1 MGKPD
6 KKSKSVPK
14 GGIVVKTTDR
24 KVKKG
29 QYRRQM
35 VQQKRREEE
44 EDQEKEEF
52 YKKREQEELEKQRR
66 LDAEMKKKR
75 QSEAEKKRL
84 EQERE
89 RIRQEA
95 LKKTELEKKQKEEE
109 EAKKREEAKKKEEEE
124 KAKKKKQQEQE
135 DLDAQKKKEEEER
148 KKKEQEDL
156 EAKKKK
162 EEEDK
167 KKKEA
172 KGPKGISKG
181 DDTLDDKKK
190 RTVKL
195 SAGKDEKVTLPKLD
209 GAKEFQEKQ
218 EDIHR
223 RIEELNDRMS
233 GKGMD
238 GRERAEAVYKRVEK
252 KTQKGMEYEYVNDP
266 PMFFGLRSYKRS
278 IKKQFEE
285 NWDLEDAK
293 RNIEFQ
299 KGLIGL
305 EGRALDLYKKQKLKE
320 SENLAENR
328 QEQLDSALKK
338 AAELDP
344 KKIRERGKK
353 EMAQRGLDIT
363 KKQFTYED
371 YKKSFQYMRKTGMMK
386 GNYDSVA
393 DVYDENSDLYELLK
407 LQEEYNQELRT
418 ADVFREFE
426 NLKAEEDPA
435 LALSGTA
442 EDLETR
448 LQEMHRSKLKLK
460 APETPKTPS
469 EKPKPIRDDSVIG
482 RPKGMTLSLLDEEEG
497 PKEDP
502 KKIPVEEPKKAP
514 TGTDKDD
521 EGEKEPKIDP
531 KKIEGEGEKEDK
543 DEEALKQEKLREE
556 EQARKQKEEEEARK
570 KKAELEK
577 TLQQDK
583 DYAAVSGLFKQIE
596 NQLSG
601 KESSVE
607 VKWDDVTPLLQKM
620 LVRADYF
627 LLRVADTKDEALLL
641 GIQNVKEAVGFG
653 IKLDLWRRGLLT
665 KLSDLSGE
673 TAFGFSKDYVFGK
686 SDPLGKLQREEQK
699 KKEEEEE
706 PEIPIEDRMESF
718 LAQTDTLDTE
728 AFIFE
733 DVEGNIVMDED
744 VIDYLQKNVG
754 SRHFAEKEDLDSK
767 EMATVNLAI
776 LNFENLLK
784 RKEENLAH
792 LSSSI
797 AFLNKALSDYSN
809 YSLFGTGAAR
819 RGQRNK
825 FQNLMKL
832 FKKVIGD
839 SPEETAQK
847 MLEFIKDQMEFRA
860 KFFHPF
866 FKDEM
871 EAENAFFMADD
882 AQRLTTLMGQ
892 NLNYILVLDF
902 IVEKEGTDEQKEFYA
917 SFKGG
922 RTLPPVQEPP
932 KEEPP
937 KEEPPKEEPPAPKT
951 KEQLEEEKTAMI
963 AKVNQFALDEGGIK
977 IEDFYKEKDGQ
988 SVMDEN
994 VIDYLQK
1001 EVGTRHFAEKE
1012 GRDSQEMA
1020 LMNLAI
1026 LKMENVLKSE
1036 EMGLT
1041 SFASSMRFFKNAL
1054 AGYSNY
1060 SITGPGAQRR
1070 SKRNKFQSMMKVF
1083 DSIYDDSD
1091 DGMAEKILTLLKNG
1105 NVIREEALNGF
1116 TGQDIDANGKLTS
1129 DDAAA
1134 NKTYLMEGEFNYAS
1148 LLRFLMKEKGT
1159 EEQQAFFNSFRG
1171 GRTVAEKVAPP
1182 QPKTKAELEAEAAE
1196 MPDKI
1201 KAFAKGSEAGI
1212 VFEANAFYRLDEKGK
1227 RVMSE
1232 AAIDFL
1238 QKNVGERHFTRK
1250 DGRDSSEMAMMNLAI
1265 YNMEELLKMPRMGV
1279 KHFAE
1284 SLRFLKESLERYS
1297 NYSVKGVGAKRR
1309 SQRNQFLDMLSVF
1322 DSIYG
1327 DSPYAVEDN
1336 ILDLLKNGN
1345 VIRMEALIA
1354 FTGGD
1359 EDAKS
1364 KLTAADRAARKEY
1377 LRNGEFDYA
1386 AILTYLMKEKGTE
1399 EQKKFFASFKA
1410 GRTLPSAPREIEM
1423 QEVDAMAERMKSFFD
1438 QEGDVNTDAFI
1449 HVDDKNKKSMDD
1461 DVVDYLQRNVGS
1473 RHFATR
1479 EKRDDTQMAIMNL
1492 AIANFENALNRPDE
1506 TLVHFCSSFK
1516 FLKNS
1521 LMAYTNNSMR
1531 DVEFERRNQR
1541 SRFLNMLK
1549 AFDAIYAEDVGEM
1562 ADKIIAFINGDGL
1575 FKDLMLGAFTNSS
1588 ENNVETL
1595 TKAEDAEKKGL
1606 LLDEKFNFK
1615 ILMDRLMVANGNEH
1629 QMETYLTMVN
1639 TRPMIPEVKQE
1650 EKEEEEQPKQE
1661 QQEQE
1666 QEQEKEQQEE
1676 QPKKREFKKYKRAK
1690 KVLPAADRISELL
1703 SQRDGIDVSGL
1714 IKRNALGKMVMDD
1727 EAIDILQKEV
1737 GEKNFAHKK
1746 KRDSSEMAVLNLAIL
1761 NLKKTLER
1769 DTDSIEHFKE
1779 TMDLMDMALLEYQ
1792 NRSLRGI
1799 GAARRK
1805 QRDNFYGMMQVLQK
1819 IHGRDVDNM
1828 AEKID
1833 DFVQKDYNFRASG
1846 IIMLFNK
1853 DEALAKSYITSS
1865 KTERIN
1871 ILRKFP
1877 LKYKV
1882 LTDYLIKY
1890 EGAYNVQK
1898 FYAGFLRSNTLQ

>member
-1 MGKPD
+1 MREKD
-6 KKSKSVPK
+6 KKLKTIPK
-14 GGIVVKTTDR
+14 TGTVKTSGR
-24 KVKKG
+24 KRSQSVILRPQFEVERKNEEDEETKK
-29 QYRRQM
+29 
-35 VQQKRREEE
+35 KRREE
-44 EDQEKEEF
+44 
-52 YKKREQEELEKQRR
+52 
-66 LDAEMKKKR
+66 
-75 QSEAEKKRL
+75 EKKRL

-89 RIRQEA
+89 RLR
-95 LKKTELEKKQKEEE
+95 
-109 EAKKREEAKKKEEEE
+109 
-124 KAKKKKQQEQE
+124 
-135 DLDAQKKKEEEER
+135 
-148 KKKEQEDL
+148 QEDL

-162 EEEDK
+162 E
-167 KKKEA
+167 A
-172 KGPKGISKG
+172 KGPKGKSKG

-190 RTVKL
+190 STVKL
-195 SAGKDEKVTLPKLD
+195 SAGKDEKVRLPKLD

-252 KTQKGMEYEYVNDP
+252 KTKKGMEYEYVNDP
-266 PMFFGLRSYKRS
+266 PMFFGLRSYQRS

-285 NWDLEDAK
+285 DWDLEDEE

-305 EGRALDLYKKQKLKE
+305 EGLALDLYKKQKLKE
-320 SENLAENR
+320 SKKLAENR
-328 QEQLDSALKK
+328 QEQLDKALKK
-338 AAELDP
+338 AAEMDP

-353 EMAQRGLDIT
+353 EMVQRGLDIT

-386 GNYDSVA
+386 GKYDSVA

-460 APETPKTPS
+460 TPETPKTPS

-497 PKEDP
+497 PKED
-502 KKIPVEEPKKAP
+502 PKKAP

-583 DYAAVSGLFKQIE
+583 DYAAVSDLMKQIE

-601 KESSVE
+601 KESSIE

-620 LVRADYF
+620 LMRADFF

-699 KKEEEEE
+699 KKEEEE

-776 LNFENLLK
+776 LNFETLLK
-784 RKEENLAH
+784 REKENLAH

-819 RGQRNK
+819 RGQKKK

-832 FKKVIGD
+832 FANVIGENPSD
-839 SPEETAQK
+839 TAQK
-847 MLEFIKDQMEFRA
+847 MLEFIRERFDFRSGY
-860 KFFHPF
+860 FHSF
-866 FKDEM
+866 FKDDPK
-871 EAENAFFMADD
+871 AENAFLSADD
-882 AQRLTTLMGQ
+882 AQRLTTLVGQ

-937 KEEPPKEEPPAPKT
+937 KEEPPKEELPKKEPPAPKT

-977 IEDFYKEKDGQ
+977 IEDFYKEKDGR

-1116 TGQDIDANGKLTS
+1116 AGQDEEAKGKLTS

-1134 NKTYLMEGEFNYAS
+1134 NKTYLMGGEFNYAS

-1171 GRTVAEKVAPP
+1171 GRTVAEKAAPP

-1201 KAFAKGSEAGI
+1201 KAFAKGSEAG
-1212 VFEANAFYRLDEKGK
+1212 VAFDANAFYRLDEKGK

-1250 DGRDSSEMAMMNLAI
+1250 DGRDSSEMATMNLAI

-1279 KHFAE
+1279 KHFAG

-1297 NYSVKGVGAKRR
+1297 NYSVIGVGAERR

-1336 ILDLLKNGN
+1336 ILDLLMNGN

-1399 EQKKFFASFKA
+1399 EQKKFFASFKG

-1423 QEVDAMAERMKSFFD
+1423 QEDDAMAERMKSFFD
-1438 QEGDVNTDAFI
+1438 QEGAVNTDAFI
-1449 HVDDKNKKSMDD
+1449 HVDDKDKKSMDD
-1461 DVVDYLQRNVGS
+1461 DVVDYLQRTVGS

-1521 LMAYTNNSMR
+1521 LMAYSNNSMR
-1531 DVEFERRNQR
+1531 GVEFERRNQR

-1562 ADKIIAFINGDGL
+1562 ADKIIAFMNGDGL
-1575 FKDLMLGAFTNSS
+1575 FKNLMLGAFTNNS

-1595 TKAEDAEKKGL
+1595 TKAEDGDKKGL

-1639 TRPMIPEVKQE
+1639 TKPMIPEVKQE

-1727 EAIDILQKEV
+1727 EAIDLLQKEV

-1746 KRDSSEMAVLNLAIL
+1746 ERDSSEMAVLNLAIL

-1819 IHGRDVDNM
+1819 IHGRDVDDM

-1833 DFVQKDYNFRASG
+1833 DFVQKDYNFRAG
-1846 IIMLFNK
+1846 RIIMLFNK
-1853 DEALAKSYITSS
+1853 DEALAKSYMTSS
-1865 KTERIN
+1865 KTERLN

-1877 LKYKV
+1877 LKYNV
-1882 LTDYLIKY
+1882 LTDYLIQY
-1890 EGAYNVQK
+1890 EGAYNVK
-1898 FYAGFLRSNTLQ
+1898 MFYLGFLSGNTLK